1 MKRMTAKN
9 VDKDLEQ
16 KEFPTLL
23 VRLYKLVRLSCKV
36 VWQYLQKQN
45 ICVVYNPATLFLG
58 MYPASCLCL
67 KENDKNSH
75 NDIICKL
82 NAENIQDVPEQ

>member
-1 MKRMTAKN
+1 MKRTTAKN

-58 MYPASCLCL
+58 MYPANCLCL
-67 KENDKNSH
+67 KENDKNFH
-75 NDIICKL
+75 NGIFCKL
-82 NAENIQDVPEQ
+82 KPGNIQDVPEQ